1 MGYLDNEGLARL
13 WGKTRAYARS
23 AYTAGVGIEI
33 AEGAISLETPTVPIT
48 QAEYEA
54 LSEEEREGKLF
65 LVTDAPAHEGFPC
78 GMTVYSEEETA
89 AGTWID
95 GKPIYRKVI
104 AFRTPGNSS
113 RAYIADIS
121 NLNWDVIMRFD
132 AYVINH
138 KTGKQFAY
146 NTMPPYYIEY
156 DATHKDSFTT
166 YISDNQIYIQLNGE
180 NGWDC
185 PGYIILEYT
194 KTTDPEGTVTPLPAN
209 CVQSYDTEDGWHVRK
224 YADGYVEMSR
234 TDSLTCSTDT
244 DFGQNNSWNQLIQV
258 NNAIPKHTYPIPL
271 LELYNYSTTQRGA
284 GYGFWVGD
292 ASDVGSNTQ
301 NPLTETS
308 PHVFI
313 SNITKLTNFTYP
325 FTLNLYTY
333 VTGRW
338 K

>member
-224 YADGYVEMSR
+224 YADGYVEQIYKKLVTIAVADWVSILTNESGNGVYSVGDPYFPPVALPVAMTEKLGEVYSVASGNWSTIAAHAGVSASNQVNPNTHIDR
-234 TDSLTCSTDT
+234 FALYRMGTPITSPLTCTMT
-244 DFGQNNSWNQLIQV
+244 V
-258 NNAIPKHTYPIPL
+258 M
-271 LELYNYSTTQRGA
+271 
-284 GYGFWVGD
+284 
-292 ASDVGSNTQ
+292 
-301 NPLTETS
+301 
-308 PHVFI
+308 
-313 SNITKLTNFTYP
+313 
-325 FTLNLYTY
+325 